1 MRDKLKMKLSWKVNA
16 SLSLAVSRRKPGGIN
31 KEQYRRAT

>member
-1 MRDKLKMKLSWKVNA
+1 MMDKLKTKLSWEVNA

-31 KEQYRRAT
+31 KNQYRRAA